1 MRKSKSVTQIN
12 RFLEAHKDIYSFLN
26 LTRNL
31 IRSDYYHEFR
41 EGAFVSWNRAV
52 GI

>member
-1 MRKSKSVTQIN
+1 VYNFFS
-12 RFLEAHKDIYSFLN
+12 LN
-26 LTRNL
+26 QTRVR
-31 IRSDYYHEFR
+31 IQARSDYYRELR